1 MLIAADWCRSLLI
14 AAEYADGCSKLNEGR
29 TLVCQMKLWNTSTI
43 VWVDII
49 CVSILPNLDLKSNL
63 KKGYYPCI
71 TETNGRGDC
80 MSDKNTTVP
89 VCHFCNALAEQF
101 KDIYKMCAKTQCIWN
116 CLFGFDTLRTYRVI
130 QQDCEVNCNFFL
142 TYIKITKMTQL
153 NHFEKGFI
161 GRFWYFDISK
171 GTHFLV
177 VSKW

>member
-1 MLIAADWCRSLLI
+1 MRGGHC
-14 AAEYADGCSKLNEGR
+14 
-29 TLVCQMKLWNTSTI
+29 VKLWNTSTI

-71 TETNGRGDC
+71 TETN
-80 MSDKNTTVP
+80 
-89 VCHFCNALAEQF
+89 A
-101 KDIYKMCAKTQCIWN
+101 
-116 CLFGFDTLRTYRVI
+116 LRTYRVI

-171 GTHFLV
+171 GPHFLV
-177 VSKW
+177 VSKCWLQPEWIPCTWIYFLSVSCLLNVIRQLGLMRKRGLLHFTLLRGLRGDISNCLPI